1 MSINLQKFVMRTL
14 EQMYE
19 SGESEFKVRQFALKW
34 YTKDV
39 LKDEDLATIDGWY
52 SAEEDEETEEDTENS
67 NNDFAEDVTLDT
79 EKEN

>member
-19 SGESEFKVRQFALKW
+19 SGESEYKVRQFALKW

-39 LKDEDLATIDGWY
+39 LKDEDLVAVDGWY
-52 SAEEDEETEEDTENS
+52 STEAEETVTEN
-67 NNDFAEDVTLDT
+67 VTGQ
-79 EKEN
+79 EEGE

>member
-19 SGESEFKVRQFALKW
+19 SGESEYKVRQFALKW

-39 LKDEDLATIDGWY
+39 LKDEDLVTVDGWY
-52 SAEEDEETEEDTENS
+52 LTEETENS
-67 NNDFAEDVTLDT
+67 NSDFEEVTTDT
-79 EKEN
+79 EEGE

>member
-1 MSINLQKFVMRTL
+1 MSINLHKFVMRTL

-19 SGESEFKVRQFALKW
+19 SGESEYKVRQFALKW

-39 LKDEDLATIDGWY
+39 LKDEDLVTVDGWY
-52 SAEEDEETEEDTENS
+52 SAEETETEDTEKS
-67 NNDFAEDVTLDT
+67 KGDFEEVTTDT

>member
-1 MSINLQKFVMRTL
+1 MSINLHKFVMRTL

-19 SGESEFKVRQFALKW
+19 SGESEYKVRQFALKW

-39 LKDEDLATIDGWY
+39 LKDEYLVTVDGWY
-52 SAEEDEETEEDTENS
+52 SAVEDDTENS
-67 NNDFAEDVTLDT
+67 NGDFEEVTTDT